1 MANQMKKRPMQ
12 KQAERLAAQG
22 RFGDTMLVH
31 MNPVE
36 VEGIA
41 SLVPGGKLTKNPQT
55 GQPEAFWPIIAAAA
69 GAIKGGLDA
78 RKQKKAA
85 KKRTAAIE
93 ERQRASDQFTKD
105 QLSRIGSHSAF
116 NLPKTLADMD
126 PSEVSFLPKGAS
138 QGFNLNYQ
146 NTPGTMFAN
155 YQAPNPFAMG
165 DLPRQVVQQPVM
177 QEPPADEDA
186 GTVDTGSED
195 VAGLGPDLDQLEM
208 INASRKKLGFPEFK
222 SMEDFYDFIS
232 DITEG
237 GPAGPY
243 GGGIPFMMANEGG
256 LASLPVYM
264 SEGGEGQSGA
274 GGIGS
279 VISRIGS
286 ALGGMGGMGSEDV
299 DFENMTKEE
308 LIEYIKSLSS
318 GGSGSG
324 VMDAVGRDSGGK
336 PGYAPTAGGGLS
348 DYAGMFSKGNV
359 AKLLGKADGGL
370 MASPVHMARG
380 GEGFANLGAHI
391 ASAMPA
397 FSGARQLG
405 MQVQGKMKGD
415 LGQMGTT
422 GTGSPGYNTVGTEE
436 YESRQ
441 RPVQKFL
448 SRMRARQQARQ
459 SAREARRA
467 EKPSEGQQESRPRIT
482 GLADRIQSFK
492 DRQANKAEARDAANA
507 YARSMGVPEAQ
518 RGGFPARIAAF
529 DERMNQRIRDR
540 FPIVGQGVDFLEGRG
555 GLTDRVLENR
565 PVLSFFKRGLG
576 FNDGGIASLSG
587 YADGDMVEDF
597 PRMNGPISGP
607 GTETSDDIPAMLSDG
622 EFVVNAKA
630 VRGIGRMNGANKSKE
645 EQRREGARMMYQL
658 QRAGE
663 QAMRRS

>member
-22 RFGDTMLVH
+22 RYGDTMLVH
-31 MNPVE
+31 MNPAE
-36 VEGIA
+36 VQGIA
-41 SLVPGGKLTKNPQT
+41 SLMPGGQLTTNPQT
-55 GQPEAFWPIIAAAA
+55 GQPEAFIGALITLGSAIA
-69 GAIKGGLDA
+69 GGVGA
-78 RKQKKAA
+78 RKARKSAQKQTDAIMAQQQPMQEYSAETLKAL
-85 KKRTAAIE
+85 KG
-93 ERQRASDQFTKD
+93 
-105 QLSRIGSHSAF
+105 LSSFKPAQ
-116 NLPKTLADMD
+116 TLADMD
-126 PSEVSFLPKGAS
+126 PSKVSFLPKGAS

-146 NTPGTMFAN
+146 NVPGTMYAN
-155 YQAPNPFAMG
+155 YQPDNPFAMG

-177 QEPPADEDA
+177 QEPVDTDEGG

-195 VAGLGPDLDQLEM
+195 VGGMAPDFDQLEM
-208 INASRKKLGFPEFK
+208 INASRKQQGLPEFK

-237 GPAGPY
+237 GPGGPY
-243 GGGIPFMMANEGG
+243 GGGMPFMMANEGG
-256 LASLPVYM
+256 LASL
-264 SEGGEGQSGA
+264 
-274 GGIGS
+274 
-279 VISRIGS
+279 
-286 ALGGMGGMGSEDV
+286 
-299 DFENMTKEE
+299 
-308 LIEYIKSLSS
+308 
-318 GGSGSG
+318 
-324 VMDAVGRDSGGK
+324 
-336 PGYAPTAGGGLS
+336 
-348 DYAGMFSKGNV
+348 
-359 AKLLGKADGGL
+359 
-370 MASPVHMARG
+370 PVHMARG

-397 FSGARQLG
+397 FSSARQLG
-405 MQVQGKMKGD
+405 MQVQGKMKGS

-518 RGGFPARIAAF
+518 RGGFPGRIGAF

-540 FPIVGQGVDFLEGRG
+540 FPIVGQGIDFLEGRG
-555 GLTDRVLENR
+555 GG
-565 PVLSFFKRGLG
+565 RGGNESRGDLG
-576 FNDGGIASLSG
+576 RILGGILSLRG

-645 EQRREGARMMYQL
+645 EQRREGARMMYEL